1 VKKFGKKTVLSIA
14 FLFFGLTFLLTSLT
28 SILGLPQ
35 EIMFY
40 SIAIGS
46 GFPLAA
52 FGIVPNALIA
62 DIVHEHEEK
71 TGQNLAGMFFGARTF
86 MMKMGISVAN
96 LIFPSLLLL
105 GKSSENP
112 LGVQVS
118 AFVALGFMILGW
130 MLFSRYEG
138 KSF

>member
-1 VKKFGKKTVLSIA
+1 
-14 FLFFGLTFLLTSLT
+14 
-28 SILGLPQ
+28 
-35 EIMFY
+35 
-40 SIAIGS
+40 
-46 GFPLAA
+46 
-52 FGIVPNALIA
+52 
-62 DIVHEHEEK
+62 VHEHEEK

-130 MLFSRYEG
+130 MLFSRYQAN
-138 KSF
+138 